1 MADITILLNHSFLS
15 PKVTAPL
22 SHGLYWISCCG
33 PCLSLLLPIWS
44 SHSIP
49 LVSDV
54 LCALPTPHFCTWHP
68 LHLECSSPCPW
79 VPSFFFPTDL
89 NLSFGSSIK
98 SFLISAELCG
108 CMFFFRCSPHIF
120 FYGTD
125 RLLLKK
131 NFFFLMSVFPTRSQ
145 ILSSIC
151 TVFSC
156 SKYTGTCWVLD
167 TSLNTERMKNILKSV
182 ITRVISLFIDKQ
194 IQKYFFGNTL
204 ETGVSVFSS
213 NFHYATKYFLAHP
226 LYIMNSLTGSSV
238 FWCFWVVW
246 LLVITNSLYF
256 IDEE

>member
-131 NFFFLMSVFPTRSQ
+131 IFFFLMSVFPTRSQ

-182 ITRVISLFIDKQ
+182 ITRVISLFLLTNRFRNIFLVTHWRQ
-194 IQKYFFGNTL
+194 
-204 ETGVSVFSS
+204 VF
-213 NFHYATKYFLAHP
+213 
-226 LYIMNSLTGSSV
+226 
-238 FWCFWVVW
+238 
-246 LLVITNSLYF
+246 LYF
-256 IDEE
+256 HLTFIMQQNTFLHTHYILWILLQVAVCSGVFELYDY

>member
-131 NFFFLMSVFPTRSQ
+131 KFFFWC
-145 ILSSIC
+145 LSSPPDPKSWAL
-151 TVFSC
+151 FAQC
-156 SKYTGTCWVLD
+156 SHV
-167 TSLNTERMKNILKSV
+167 LNTQAHVGYLIL
-182 ITRVISLFIDKQ
+182 LW
-194 IQKYFFGNTL
+194 TL
-204 ETGVSVFSS
+204 KEWKI
-213 NFHYATKYFLAHP
+213 Y
-226 LYIMNSLTGSSV
+226 
-238 FWCFWVVW
+238 
-246 LLVITNSLYF
+246 
-256 IDEE
+256 

>member
-1 MADITILLNHSFLS
+1 MWMYVFFQVLPTH
-15 PKVTAPL
+15 
-22 SHGLYWISCCG
+22 
-33 PCLSLLLPIWS
+33 LLL
-44 SHSIP
+44 
-49 LVSDV
+49 
-54 LCALPTPHFCTWHP
+54 WHRQIA
-68 LHLECSSPCPW
+68 
-79 VPSFFFPTDL
+79 
-89 NLSFGSSIK
+89 IK
-98 SFLISAELCG
+98 
-108 CMFFFRCSPHIF
+108 
-120 FYGTD
+120 
-125 RLLLKK
+125 KK
-131 NFFFLMSVFPTRSQ
+131 IFFLMSVFPTRSQ

-238 FWCFWVVW
+238 FWCF
-246 LLVITNSLYF
+246 
-256 IDEE
+256 